1 MPNPYDVVKQ
11 FEHELAV
18 YTGAKYAVTVTS
30 CTMAI
35 LLAVKW
41 HLKNVSKRWQCSVCG
56 RRANPGDIFECSR
69 SPCGSVIDP
78 QPGQVEIPNH
88 TYVGVPMSI
97 VNAGGK
103 PVFRD
108 YKWEA
113 GYQLGTLPVWDYAR
127 WFTSDMYK
135 HITASEVLMRHET
148 YPRGFSKMLCV
159 SFHHSKILGLA
170 AHGGAILHD
179 NDEADEWLRR
189 ARFDG
194 RKEGVSPKDDTFP
207 MIGFHCYMTPAT
219 AAEGL
224 MRLSVLP
231 KHNEPL
237 PWGPGTSSDYADLSK
252 LEVFR

>member
-1 MPNPYDVVKQ
+1 MSSPYDVVKQ
-11 FEHELAV
+11 FESELAK

-41 HLKNVSKRWQCSVCG
+41 HMRPLPQMPDGQC
-56 RRANPGDIFECSR
+56 NPPLLRQI
-69 SPCGSVIDP
+69 
-78 QPGQVEIPNH
+78 EIPNH

-113 GYQLGTLPVWDYAR
+113 GYQLGPLPVWDYAR
-127 WFTSDMYK
+127 WFTSDMFN
-135 HITASEVLMRHET
+135 HITASEVLKRRET

-159 SFHHSKILGLA
+159 SFHHSKTLGLA

-207 MIGFHCYMTPAT
+207 MIGYHCYMTPAT

-224 MRLSVLP
+224 MRLDALP

-237 PWGPGTSSDYADLSK
+237 PWGPGTSSDYVDLST
-252 LEVFR
+252 LEIFK

>member
-1 MPNPYDVVKQ
+1 MTNPYDVVRQ
-11 FEHELAV
+11 FEQALCD
-18 YTGAKYAVTVTS
+18 YTGAKYAVTTTS
-30 CTMAI
+30 CTMA
-35 LLAVKW
+35 LLIAVSWFMNKIPKGMW
-41 HLKNVSKRWQCSVCG
+41 EYPEAR
-56 RRANPGDIFECSR
+56 PEI
-69 SPCGSVIDP
+69 
-78 QPGQVEIPNH
+78 EIPKH

-97 VNAGGK
+97 VHAGGK

-108 YKWEA
+108 EYWTGA
-113 GYQLGTLPVWDYAR
+113 YQLKPLPVWDAAR
-127 WFTSDMYK
+127 YFTSGLYK
-135 HITASEVLMRHET
+135 GKGLYERLYSRDCSGKFI
-148 YPRGFSKMLCV
+148 CV
-159 SFHHSKILGLA
+159 SFHHTKTLGLA

-224 MRLSVLP
+224 MRLAVLP

-237 PWGPGTSSDYADLSK
+237 PWGPVTSSDYADLSK
-252 LEVFR
+252 LEIFK